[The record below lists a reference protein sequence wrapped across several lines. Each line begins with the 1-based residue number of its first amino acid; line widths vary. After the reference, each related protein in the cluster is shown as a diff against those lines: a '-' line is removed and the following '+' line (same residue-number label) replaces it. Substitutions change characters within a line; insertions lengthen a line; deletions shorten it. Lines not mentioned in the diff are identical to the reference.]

1 MEHSRAMDLLEA
13 YTLGVLEPDECHAVE
28 RHLASCT
35 DCRRLAD
42 DLTATA
48 DLLPLA
54 LAAASPLRPPADLKD
69 RVLRAAQ
76 GSAMVVPETG
86 GSTRASAASAE
97 PSLRVRI
104 LPGRVGRWRT
114 VAAAALLV
122 ALTL

>member
-1 MEHSRAMDLLEA
+1 MEHKQAKDQLEA
-13 YTLGVLEPDECHAVE
+13 YTLGALEADERHAIE

-54 LAAASPLRPPADLKD
+54 LAAASPLRPPTDLKD

-76 GSAMVVPETG
+76 GSAMVIPETG
-86 GSTRASAASAE
+86 SSTRPNATSAE
-97 PSLRVRI
+97 PSPRVRM
-104 LPGRVGRWRT
+104 LPRRVGRWR
-114 VAAAALLV
+114 
-122 ALTL
+122 